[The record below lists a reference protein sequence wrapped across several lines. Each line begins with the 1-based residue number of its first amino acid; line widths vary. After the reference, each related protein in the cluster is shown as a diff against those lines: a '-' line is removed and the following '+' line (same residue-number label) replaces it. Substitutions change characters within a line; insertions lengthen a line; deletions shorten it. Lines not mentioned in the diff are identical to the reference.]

1 MHIYNAQ
8 IAPIKVVIVCVCVC
22 VWQWLSWFGDVKTYL
37 TMNLYQFLRMLS

>member
-8 IAPIKVVIVCVCVC
+8 IAPIKVVIVC